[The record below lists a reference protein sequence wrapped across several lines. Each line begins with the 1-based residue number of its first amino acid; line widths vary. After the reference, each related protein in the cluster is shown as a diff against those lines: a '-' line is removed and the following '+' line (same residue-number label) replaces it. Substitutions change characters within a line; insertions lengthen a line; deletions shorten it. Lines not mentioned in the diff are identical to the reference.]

1 MFKVTFA
8 GLTNGVTYYV
18 RVYPINQKGFAQS
31 EVGTQVA
38 SSTPTAG

>member
-1 MFKVTFA
+1 MFMVTFT

-18 RVYPINQKGFAQS
+18 RVYPINPQGFAQS